1 MRGFADLVP
10 PGGCDAALAA
20 DDKAMA
26 LTMLAAMAE
35 RHCGLPASL
44 IRERLALREALG
56 PTGFGGGTAIPH
68 ARLAGL
74 QHILVL
80 LARLPAPID
89 YAALDAA
96 PVDVLVLLLSPE
108 QAGAEHLKAL
118 ARISRTLRDPQ
129 IMAAV
134 RDAPDADAI
143 LAAVAMP
150 DQAVA
155 A

>member
-1 MRGFADLVP
+1 MRGFADMVP

-20 DDKAMA
+20 NDKPQA
-26 LTMLAAMAE
+26 LAALAAMAE

-74 QHILVL
+74 QHCVVL
-80 LARLPAPID
+80 FTRLPAPID
-89 YAALDAA
+89 YAALDGA

-108 QAGAEHLKAL
+108 AAGADHLKAL

-134 RDAPDADAI
+134 RAAPDAAAM
-143 LAAVAMP
+143 LAAVTVP
-150 DQAVA
+150 EQAVA

>member
-10 PGGCDAALAA
+10 PGGCDAALPAG
-20 DDKAMA
+20 DKATA
-26 LTMLAAMAE
+26 LSLLAKMAE
-35 RHCGLPASL
+35 RYCGQPASL

-74 QHILVL
+74 SQCLVL
-80 LARLPAPID
+80 LVRLPEAID

-96 PVDVLVLLLSPE
+96 AVDVLVLLLSPE
-108 QAGAEHLKAL
+108 QSGAEHLKTL

-134 RDAPDADAI
+134 RAAPDADAM
-143 LAAVAMP
+143 LAAVTVP
-150 DQAVA
+150 EQAA
-155 A
+155 AA

>member
-10 PGGCDAALAA
+10 PGGCEPLLPANSKDMVLALLAERAAAL
-20 DDKAMA
+20 
-26 LTMLAAMAE
+26 
-35 RHCGLPASL
+35 CGLPAVQ

-68 ARLAGL
+68 ARLPGL
-74 QHILVL
+74 AHCLVV
-80 LARLPAPID
+80 LARLPAPVD
-89 YAALDAA
+89 YAALDGA
-96 PVDVLVLLLSPE
+96 PVDVVALLLSPE
-108 QAGAEHLKAL
+108 AAGAEHLKAL
-118 ARISRTLRDPQ
+118 ARISRTLRDAQ

-134 RDAPDADAI
+134 RAAPDAAAM
-143 LAAVAMP
+143 LAAVTMA